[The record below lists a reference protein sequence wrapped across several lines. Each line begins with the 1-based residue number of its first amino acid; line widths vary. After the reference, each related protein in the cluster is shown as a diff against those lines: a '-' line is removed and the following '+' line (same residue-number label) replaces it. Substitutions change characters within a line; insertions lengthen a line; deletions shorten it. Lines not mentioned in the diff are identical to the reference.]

1 MPLSD
6 IYLGLGEERFR
17 DLLGHVS
24 LGKLKTYQLFD
35 RLKTRARL
43 GKLNQE
49 NLRKS
54 VPKLWARIGSGD
66 DELATD
72 LAQCV
77 LVSHMDMIIAV
88 LDSLSVPHTE
98 GFFEKDTELKQHFN
112 GDWQQRAFGEFRAK
126 YPESVLTFYLNH
138 LALEVDDKAPVY
150 LPPAA

>member
-6 IYLGLGEERFR
+6 IYAGLGEERFGQ
-17 DLLGHVS
+17 LLRHVS

-35 RLKTRARL
+35 RLKTRAHL
-43 GKLNQE
+43 AKLNQE

-54 VPKLWARIGSGD
+54 APKLWARLQSGD

-77 LVSHMDMIIAV
+77 LVSHMDMIIVV
-88 LDSLSVPHTE
+88 LDSLGVPHNE
-98 GFFEKDTELKQHFN
+98 GFFEKDAALAGHLS
-112 GDWQQRAFGEFRAK
+112 GDWQERAYGEFRLK
-126 YPESVLTFYLNH
+126 FPESVLAFYLNH
-138 LALEVDDKAPVY
+138 LAMEVDEKAPLY